1 VLPLVHANCFSAVVG
16 EANFVKVKAGAD
28 EFGVRCF
35 LSDVGSEIQPD
46 VFNCVNESLLDQRV
60 GVAI

>member
-1 VLPLVHANCFSAVVG
+1 MQIGFIARVG
-16 EANFVKVKAGAD
+16 EADFVKVKAGAD
-28 EFGVRCF
+28 EWRVRCF
-35 LSDVGSEIQPD
+35 LSDGGSEIQPD